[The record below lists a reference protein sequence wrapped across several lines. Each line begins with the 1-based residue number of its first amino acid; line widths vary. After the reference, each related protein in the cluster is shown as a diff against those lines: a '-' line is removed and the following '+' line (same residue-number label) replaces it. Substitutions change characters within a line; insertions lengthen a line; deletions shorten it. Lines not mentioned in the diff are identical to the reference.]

1 MSRFSLAVCAV
12 LLAVVPAV
20 AQQGRGSISGTVT
33 DATGAAVPNTI
44 ISIVNTGTNASF
56 PAKSNETGDYFAP
69 SVPVGAYTI
78 TAEAAGFKKEVRTG
92 ITLQVDQH
100 AEVDFHLEVGATAE
114 SIEVHGDA
122 TLVDTSSATV
132 GKVVENRRIADLPLN
147 GRNVLALVMLTPGV
161 KSQGGPTNSGFADR
175 GITLSATSINGGPSA
190 LNSLLIDGGNNNDS
204 YMADVNVN
212 PTVDAVQEFK
222 VQSNVMSAE
231 FGFTAGGVINMVTK
245 SGTNNPHGTL
255 YEFFRN
261 NALDAR
267 RAFTAFKEPYRYN
280 QFGGALGGPV
290 VLPKIYNGKDRTF
303 FFFNYEEWRYVH
315 SQSNILSV
323 PTVEQRGGDF
333 SNLRDASGKLITVY
347 DPNTTRANPSGS
359 GFVRDAF
366 PNNAIPTSR
375 FDPVSVKMLQ
385 FWPTPNR
392 TPSNAFT
399 NSNNWIGQVGE
410 NRSMRQ
416 WTLKGD
422 HRVSDK
428 NAISARYSY
437 YRHFND
443 NGIAS
448 ALPDPNV
455 RERLDS
461 YQNHNMV
468 VTDTHT
474 FTPTLLNEF
483 RVDVARQYF
492 PFQGY
497 SYNQGWPQKLGLPSD
512 FPPYSLPRTVVDGL
526 PGFGAF
532 TVGLRGQ
539 LTWQFFE
546 MATLIRANHSIKFG
560 ADIRILQANNYQR
573 EVPSGQFNFTA
584 GLTGNPQS
592 QAGTGSGL
600 ATFLLG
606 DVATSSFTAYAG
618 ESEQGWSS
626 SYFVQD
632 DWKVTRRLTLN
643 LGLRYDL
650 QPPGHER
657 HDGTSN
663 FSPFVKNPDNGLMGR
678 MTYAGVDYGST
689 FLATRNTDFGPR
701 IGFAYDLF
709 GDGRTVIRGG
719 YAIFYPQIF
728 YRDFFGNTAGFAN
741 TTTSYNPP
749 GGNTNLPA
757 FQFQYGLPSPYI
769 QPLGSKLGPSAFLGQ
784 GVTWDQANEKNP
796 RSQQWNIGIQKQL
809 PGQWMI
815 DAAYSGNK
823 VNNLVSGSYEYNS
836 IDPANYSLGLSL
848 QDQVPNPYV
857 GLVSGSLGAATIQRL
872 QSLKP
877 YPYYSSVSVRNPH
890 LGESYYN
897 ALLFSAE
904 KRFSQGVSFLVSY
917 TKSKLISDSVVTPMN
932 FGNVEQS
939 GIVGYQNGKYDR
951 RAERSLDPT
960 DVSDRL
966 IMSGVFELP
975 FGKGRRFSSS
985 SRVVNGFIGGW
996 QMNLI
1001 GTLQTGNPVPI
1012 SGANNNLATRPNSTG
1027 KSAKIDNPTAEHWF
1041 DTSVFVNPPSYTYG
1055 NLSRT
1060 LPDVTQ
1066 PGVVNFDLSMIKD
1079 TSIVEKL
1086 KLQFRA
1092 EAFNFVNHTNL
1103 GLVNGSFSPGPT
1115 GHNQSATFGTIT
1127 SARDPRIIQLGM
1139 KLIF

>member
-1 MSRFSLAVCAV
+1 MSRFSLAICAV
-12 LLAVVPAV
+12 LLAAIPMLG
-20 AQQGRGSISGTVT
+20 QQGRGTITGTVT
-33 DATGAAVPNTI
+33 DATGAAVPNAAIT
-44 ISIVNTGTNASF
+44 IVNTGTNASF
-56 PAKSNETGDYFAP
+56 PAVSNEAGYYRAP
-69 SVPVGAYTI
+69 SLPVGSYTV
-78 TAEAAGFKKEVRTG
+78 TAEVAGFKKEVRTG

-100 AEVDFHLEVGATAE
+100 AEVDFSLEIGTTSE
-114 SIEVHGDA
+114 SVEVSADA

-132 GKVVENRRIADLPLN
+132 GKVVENRRINDLPLN
-147 GRNVLALVMLTPGV
+147 GRNVLALAMLTPGV

-190 LNSLLIDGGNNNDS
+190 LNSLLIDGANNNDS
-204 YMADVNVN
+204 YLADVNVN

-245 SGTNNPHGTL
+245 SGANDPHGSL

-261 NALDAR
+261 DALDAR

-280 QFGGALGGPV
+280 QFGGAIGGPV
-290 VLPKIYNGKDRTF
+290 VLPKIYNGKNRTF
-303 FFFNYEEWRYVH
+303 FFFNYEEWRYTH
-315 SQSNILSV
+315 SQSNILTV

-333 SNLRDASGKLITVY
+333 SNLRDATGKLITIY
-347 DPNTTRANPSGS
+347 DPNTTKANPNGS
-359 GFVRDAF
+359 GFIRDPF
-366 PNNAIPTSR
+366 PGNIIPANR
-375 FDPVSVKMLQ
+375 FDPVAVKMLQ

-392 TPSNAFT
+392 TPTNAFS

-422 HRVSDK
+422 EKLSDK
-428 NAISARYSY
+428 NSLSARYAY

-461 YQNHNMV
+461 YQNHNIV

-474 FTPTLLNEF
+474 FTPTFLNEF

-497 SYNQGWPQKLGLPSD
+497 AYNQGWPQKLGLPAD
-512 FPPYSLPRTVVDGL
+512 FPPYSLPRTIVDGL
-526 PGFGAF
+526 TQFGAF

-546 MATLIRANHSIKFG
+546 MATLIRGNHSFKFG
-560 ADIRILQANNYQR
+560 VDYRILQANNYQR

-584 GLTGNPQS
+584 ALTGNPQS

-606 DVATSSFTAYAG
+606 DVATSTFTAYAG
-618 ESEQGWSS
+618 ESEQGWSTS
-626 SYFVQD
+626 LFVQD
-632 DWKVTRRLTLN
+632 DWKLSRRLTLN

-657 HDGTSN
+657 HNGTSN
-663 FSPFVKNPDNGLMGR
+663 FDPSLKNPDNGLQGR

-689 FLATRNTDFGPR
+689 FLNTQTNNFGPR
-701 IGFAYDLF
+701 VGLAYDL
-709 GDGRTVIRGG
+709 GGNGRTVIRAG

-741 TTTSYNPP
+741 TSTAYNPP
-749 GGNTNLPA
+749 GGNSNLPA

-769 QPLGSKLGPSAFLGQ
+769 QPLGAKLGPSAFLGQ
-784 GVTWDQANEKNP
+784 GVTWDQRNEKNP
-796 RSQQWNIGIQKQL
+796 LSQQWNVGIQKQL
-809 PGQWMI
+809 PGQWLI

-823 VNNLVSGSYEYNS
+823 VNNLASGSYEYNV
-836 IDPANYSLGLSL
+836 IDPQYYSLGLAL
-848 QDQVPNPYV
+848 QDQVPNPYA
-857 GLVSGSLGAATIQRL
+857 GLVPGSLGAATIQRQQL
-872 QSLKP
+872 LKP
-877 YPYYSSVSVRNPH
+877 FPYYSSVSVRNPH
-890 LGESYYN
+890 LGESYYH
-897 ALLFSAE
+897 AFLFSAE
-904 KRFSQGVSFLVSY
+904 KRFSHGFSFLASY
-917 TKSKLISDSVVTPMN
+917 TKAKLISDSVVTPIN

-939 GIVGYQNGKYDR
+939 GIVGYQNGKYNR
-951 RAERSLDPT
+951 AAERSLDPT

-966 IMSGVFELP
+966 VMSGFYELP
-975 FGKGRRFSSS
+975 FGRGKRFSSGNGF
-985 SRVVNGFIGGW
+985 VNGFIGGW

-1041 DTSVFVNPPSYTYG
+1041 DTTAFVNPPLYTFG

-1060 LPDVTQ
+1060 LPDVRQ
-1066 PGVVNFDLSMIKD
+1066 PGTVNFDLSLIKD
-1079 TSIVEKL
+1079 TNIFERL

-1103 GLVNGSFSPGPT
+1103 GLVNGSFVAGPN
-1115 GHNQSATFGTIT
+1115 GQNQSATFGTIT
-1127 SARDPRIIQLGM
+1127 SARDPRIIQLGL
-1139 KLIF
+1139 KLVF

>member
-1 MSRFSLAVCAV
+1 MSRASLAICA
-12 LLAVVPAV
+12 LIFAAVPVFC
-20 AQQGRGSISGTVT
+20 QQGRGTLSGTVT
-33 DATGAAVPNTI
+33 DATGAAVPGCTI
-44 ISIVNTGTNASF
+44 TIVNTGTNASF
-56 PAKSNETGDYFAP
+56 PAVSNDAGYYTAP
-69 SVPVGAYTI
+69 SLPVGGYTL
-78 TAEAAGFKKEVRTG
+78 TAEAKGFKKEVRSG

-100 AEVDFHLEVGATAE
+100 AEVNFQLEIGAAAE

-122 TLVDTSSATV
+122 TLIDTSSATV
-132 GKVVENRRIADLPLN
+132 GKVVENRRINDLPLN

-212 PTVDAVQEFK
+212 PTVDAIQEFK

-231 FGFTAGGVINMVTK
+231 FGFTAGGVVNMVTK
-245 SGTNNPHGTL
+245 SGTNDPHGTL

-323 PTVEQRGGDF
+323 PTPEQRGGDF
-333 SNLRDASGKLITVY
+333 SNLRDASGKLITIY
-347 DPNTTRANPSGS
+347 DPDTTRRNPNGP
-359 GFVRDAF
+359 GFIRDAF
-366 PNNAIPTSR
+366 PNNVIPANR

-385 FWPTPNR
+385 FWPASNR
-392 TPSNAFT
+392 APTDPFT

-416 WTLKGD
+416 FTTKVDQRL
-422 HRVSDK
+422 SDR
-428 NAISARYSY
+428 NALSARYSY

-461 YQNHNMV
+461 YQNHNFVM
-468 VTDTHT
+468 TDMHT
-474 FTPTLLNEF
+474 FTPAFLNEF
-483 RVDVARQYF
+483 RVDLARQYF
-492 PFQGY
+492 PFQAY
-497 SYNQGWPQKLGLPSD
+497 SYNQGWPQKLGLPAD
-512 FPPYSLPRTVVDGL
+512 FPPYSLPRTVIDGL

-539 LTWQFFE
+539 TTWQFFD
-546 MATLIRANHSIKFG
+546 MATVIRGSHSLKFG

-573 EVPSGQFNFTA
+573 EVPSGLFNFGS
-584 GLTGNPQS
+584 GLTGNPQA

-606 DVATSSFTAYAG
+606 DVTTANFTAYAG
-618 ESEQGWSS
+618 EAEQGWSGS
-626 SYFVQD
+626 FFFQD
-632 DWKVTRRLTLN
+632 DWKVSRRLTLN

-650 QPPGHER
+650 QPPGYER
-657 HDGTSN
+657 HGGTSN
-663 FSPFVKNPDNGLMGR
+663 FNPSLRNPDNGLAGR
-678 MTYAGVDYGST
+678 MTYAGVDYGDT
-689 FLATRNTDFGPR
+689 FLSTRTNNFGPR
-701 IGFAYDLF
+701 IGFAYDLS
-709 GDGRTVIRGG
+709 GNGRTVLRGG

-728 YRDFFGNTAGFAN
+728 YREFFGNTAGFAN

-749 GGNTNLPA
+749 AGNTNVPS
-757 FQFQYGLPSPYI
+757 FQFRNGFPSPYI
-769 QPLGSKLGPSAFLGQ
+769 QPLGAQLGPSAFLGQ
-784 GVTWDQANEKNP
+784 GVTWDQTNEKNP

-823 VNNLVSGSYEYNS
+823 VNNLAAGSYEYNV
-836 IDPANYSLGLSL
+836 IDPSNYSLGLAL
-848 QDQVPNPYV
+848 QDQVPNPYAGIV
-857 GLVSGSLGAATIQRL
+857 PGSLGAGTIQRL
-872 QSLKP
+872 QLLKP
-877 YPYYSSVSVRNPH
+877 FPYYSSVSVRNPH
-890 LGESYYN
+890 LGESYYH
-897 ALLFSAE
+897 AFLLSVE
-904 KRFSQGVSFLVSY
+904 KRFSRGVSFLASY
-917 TKSKLISDSVVTPMN
+917 TKAKLISDSVVTPMN

-939 GIVGYQNGKYDR
+939 GIVGYQDGKYNR
-951 RAERSLDPT
+951 AAERSLDPT

-966 IMSGVFELP
+966 VMSGIFELP
-975 FGKGRRFSSS
+975 FGRGQRFSPGN
-985 SRVVNGFIGGW
+985 RVVNGLIGGW

-1001 GTLQTGNPVPI
+1001 GTIQTGNPVPI
-1012 SGANNNLATRPNSTG
+1012 SGANNNLASRPNSTG
-1027 KSAKIDNPTAEHWF
+1027 QSAKLSNRTAEHWF
-1041 DTSVFVNPPSYTYG
+1041 NTSVFVNPPLYTYG
-1055 NLSRT
+1055 NVGRT
-1060 LPDVTQ
+1060 LPDVRQ

-1079 TSIVEKL
+1079 TNLIERL

-1103 GLVNGSFSPGPT
+1103 GLVNSRFVPGPN
-1115 GHNQSATFGTIT
+1115 GNNQSATFGTIT
-1127 SARDPRIIQLGM
+1127 SARDPRIIQFGL